1 MSVGGVDWAI
11 LGQRVGLGVLLGLAV
26 GYATKKALKIVL
38 IIVALVLLLL
48 LGLQSLDVITINW
61 HIVEQAYSQAF
72 QQPTGIIGRLTDWAG
87 ELAIL
92 IPVAGSFTLGFVIGF
107 RLG

>member
-1 MSVGGVDWAI
+1 MSVGGVDWAF

>member
-1 MSVGGVDWAI
+1 MSVGGVDWRLVSAPAWASSRPGSR
-11 LGQRVGLGVLLGLAV
+11 LCNQEG
-26 GYATKKALKIVL
+26 LKIVL